1 MTQIFKSHTLRT
13 LLKIVCPFL
22 VLLVMNGCNQCTPCI
37 QTTKEIRPEFTPT
50 ATLVTPTLTPT
61 ITPSQP
67 ETIIFE
73 PIENDPNHP
82 YHINTFLNLWTKV
95 EKEKISF
102 YANNWLSDYTYDK
115 TGALWIV
122 GGFGVIKRDLE
133 GKQTQYSIKNGLPK
147 NFFTRIAISPEGE
160 IWIGGT
166 DNALFRFDGAQWI
179 DEGERIP
186 PPFDD
191 RTHYLCYSK
200 DITGI
205 DFDPDGSVWV
215 MNSGI
220 EIYRQAYGQ
229 WINVPFPK
237 ELLPIAGGGACP
249 IGMRV
254 KSDQDITIKLSVC

>member
-1 MTQIFKSHTLRT
+1 MV
-13 LLKIVCPFL
+13 KIVGPFL
-22 VLLVMNGCNQCTPCI
+22 ILLVVSGCNQCTPCI
-37 QTTKEIRPEFTPT
+37 QSATGTP
-50 ATLVTPTLTPT
+50 LELTPT
-61 ITPSQP
+61 TLTINPTITPTEVPSQP
-67 ETIIFE
+67 ETIQFE
-73 PIENDPNHP
+73 PIKNDSTHP
-82 YHINTFLNLWTKV
+82 GQVNTTLNLWTKIG
-95 EKEKISF
+95 KEKIST
-102 YANNWLSDYTYDK
+102 YAINWLTDYTYDK

-147 NFFTRIAISPEGE
+147 NFFTRIAVSPAGD
-160 IWIGGT
+160 IWIGGA
-166 DNALFRFDGAQWI
+166 DNALFRFDGAHWI

-191 RTHYLCYSK
+191 STHYLCYSK

-205 DFDPDGSVWV
+205 DFDPEGSVWV

-237 ELLPIAGGGACP
+237 ELLPVAGGGACP
-249 IGMRV
+249 VGMRV
-254 KSDQDITIKLSVC
+254 KSERDITIKLSIC